1 MDIPVYLFAGFLDG
15 GKTTFINGILQ
26 DGFASQDR
34 TLLICC
40 EEGTEE
46 YDPKVLRN
54 VTVVNV
60 EAEKDLTRD
69 FLKRCEKKHRPKQV
83 LIEFNGMWSLQKL
96 YQDALPNNWVLY
108 QIMTTIE
115 AATFDMYA
123 KNLGQ
128 LMMEKITNADMIVF
142 NRCDEAL
149 RASLRQRNLRMV
161 NRRASIYLEN
171 TDGTSEDYA
180 DETVCP
186 FDLTQDVIV
195 VPDDDFGVWY
205 VDVME
210 HPQRYEGKTVRARTV
225 VAHLPQ
231 YPGEVVLG
239 RFAMTCCAND
249 ISFLGVVARGEGFDR
264 YENRAWVD
272 VTGVVRLEKHRA
284 YQGENGPVLQV
295 TALGPTAKPKQEVLT
310 F

>member
-1 MDIPVYLFAGFLDG
+1 MDIPVYLFVGFLDG
-15 GKTTFINGILQ
+15 GKTTFINGILR
-26 DGFASQDR
+26 DGFAREDR

-46 YDPKVLRN
+46 YDPKVMRN
-54 VTVVNV
+54 VTVVTV
-60 EAEKDLTRD
+60 EEEKDLTRD
-69 FLKRCEKKHRPKQV
+69 FLKRCEKKHRPKQI

-108 QIMTTIE
+108 QIMTTVE

-142 NRCDEAL
+142 NRCDENL
-149 RASLRQRNLRMV
+149 RVSLRQRNLRMV

-171 TDGTSEDYA
+171 ADGTSEDYA
-180 DETVCP
+180 DDTVCP

-195 VPDDDFGVWY
+195 IPDDDFGVWY

-231 YPGEVVLG
+231 YPGEVILG

-249 ISFLGVVARGEGFDR
+249 ISFLGVVARGTGFER
-264 YENRAWVD
+264 YENRAWAD
-272 VTGVVRLEKHRA
+272 VTGVVRLEQHKA
-284 YQGENGPVLQV
+284 YQGETGPVLQV
-295 TALGPTAKPKQEVLT
+295 TALSPTGKPKQEVLT

>member
-26 DGFASQDR
+26 DGFARDGR

-40 EEGTEE
+40 EEGAEE
-46 YDPKVLRN
+46 YDPKALRN

-60 EAEKDLTRD
+60 EDEAELTPAR
-69 FLKRCEKKHRPKQV
+69 LKRLEKKHRPEQV
-83 LIEFNGMWSLQKL
+83 LIEFNGMWPLQRL
-96 YQDALPNNWVLY
+96 YQEALPDNWVLY
-108 QIMTTIE
+108 QIMTMVE
-115 AATFDMYA
+115 AATFDVYA

-128 LMMEKITNADMIVF
+128 LMMEKLTNADMIVF

-149 RASLRQRNLRMV
+149 RASLRQRNLKMV

-180 DETVCP
+180 DGTVCP
-186 FDLTQDVIV
+186 FDLSQDVIDI
-195 VPDDDFGVWY
+195 PDDDFGVWY

-210 HPQRYEGKTVRARTV
+210 HPERYDGKAVRAKTVV
-225 VAHLPQ
+225 CHLPQ
-231 YPGEVVLG
+231 YPDNVILG
-239 RFAMTCCAND
+239 RFAMTCCEAD
-249 ISFLGVVARGEGFDR
+249 ITFLGLVAEGDGFAAF
-264 YENRAWVD
+264 ENRAWAD
-272 VTGVVRLEKHRA
+272 VTGVVRLEPHEA
-284 YQGENGPVLQV
+284 YQGEPGPVLCV
-295 TALGPTAKPKQEVLT
+295 TALSPAGKPEQEVLT

>member
-1 MDIPVYLFAGFLDG
+1 MNIPVYLFAGFLDG
-15 GKTTFINGILQ
+15 GKTTFINGILR
-26 DGFASQDR
+26 DGFAREDR

-40 EEGTEE
+40 EEGDEE
-46 YDPKVLRN
+46 YDPKVLHN

-60 EAEKDLTRD
+60 EEEKDLTRD

-83 LIEFNGMWSLQKL
+83 LIELNGMWSLGRF

-108 QIMTTIE
+108 QIMTTVE

-142 NRCDEAL
+142 NRCDENL
-149 RASLRQRNLRMV
+149 RTALRQRNLRMV

-180 DETVCP
+180 DDTVCP
-186 FDLTQDVIV
+186 FDLNQDVIDI
-195 VPDDDFGVWY
+195 PDDDFGVWY

-210 HPQRYEGKTVRARTV
+210 HPQRYEGKSVRARTM

-264 YENRAWVD
+264 YKNRDWVD

-284 YQGENGPVLQV
+284 YQGENGPMLQV
-295 TALGPTAKPKQEVLT
+295 TALSPTGKPEQEVLT

>member
-26 DGFASQDR
+26 DGFAREDR

-60 EAEKDLTRD
+60 EEEQDLTRD

-83 LIEFNGMWSLQKL
+83 LIEFNGMWSLGRF

-108 QIMTTIE
+108 QIMTTVE

-142 NRCDEAL
+142 NRCDGTL
-149 RASLRQRNLRMV
+149 RTALRQRNLRMV

-171 TDGTSEDYA
+171 ADGASEDYA

-186 FDLTQDVIV
+186 FDLSQDVIDI
-195 VPDDDFGVWY
+195 PDDDFGVWY

-210 HPQRYEGKTVRARTV
+210 HPQRYEGKAVRARTV

-231 YPGEVVLG
+231 YPNEVILG

-249 ISFLGVVARGEGFDR
+249 ISFLGVVARGDGFDR
-264 YENRAWVD
+264 YKNRDWAD
-272 VTGVVRLEKHRA
+272 VTGVVRLEKHQA
-284 YQGENGPVLQV
+284 YQGEDGPVLQI
-295 TALGPTAKPKQEVLT
+295 TALGPAGKPKQEVLT

>member
-26 DGFASQDR
+26 DGFARDGR

-40 EEGTEE
+40 EEGAEE
-46 YDPKVLRN
+46 YDPKALRN

-60 EAEKDLTRD
+60 EDEAELTPAR
-69 FLKRCEKKHRPKQV
+69 LKRLEKKHRPEQV
-83 LIEFNGMWSLQKL
+83 LIEFNGMWPLQRL
-96 YQDALPNNWVLY
+96 YQEALPDNWVLY
-108 QIMTTIE
+108 QIMTMVE
-115 AATFDMYA
+115 AATFDVYA

-128 LMMEKITNADMIVF
+128 LMMEKLTNADMIVF

-149 RASLRQRNLRMV
+149 RASLRQRNLKMV

-180 DETVCP
+180 DGTVCP
-186 FDLTQDVIV
+186 FDLSQDVIDI
-195 VPDDDFGVWY
+195 PDDDFGVWY

-210 HPQRYEGKTVRARTV
+210 HPERYDGKAVRAKTVV
-225 VAHLPQ
+225 CHLPQ
-231 YPGEVVLG
+231 YPDNVILG
-239 RFAMTCCAND
+239 RFAMTCCEAD
-249 ISFLGVVARGEGFDR
+249 ITFLGLVAEGDEFAAF
-264 YENRAWVD
+264 ENRAWAD
-272 VTGVVRLEKHRA
+272 VTGVVRLEPHEA
-284 YQGENGPVLQV
+284 YQGEPGPVLCV
-295 TALGPTAKPKQEVLT
+295 TALSPADKPEQEVLT

>member
-1 MDIPVYLFAGFLDG
+1 MDIPVYLFAGFLDS
-15 GKTTFINGILQ
+15 GKTSFINGILR
-26 DGFASQDR
+26 DGFARQDR

-46 YDPKVLRN
+46 YDPGVLRN

-60 EAEKDLTRD
+60 EEEQDLTRD

-83 LIEFNGMWSLQKL
+83 LIELNGMWSLGRF

-128 LMMEKITNADMIVF
+128 LMMEKLTNADMIVF
-142 NRCDEAL
+142 NRCDENL
-149 RASLRQRNLRMV
+149 RTALRQRNLRMV

-171 TDGTSEDYA
+171 ADGTSEDYA
-180 DETVCP
+180 DDTVCP
-186 FDLTQDVIV
+186 FDLDQDVIV
-195 VPDDDFGVWY
+195 IPDDDFGVWY

-210 HPQRYEGKTVRARTV
+210 HPQRYEGKTIRARTV

-231 YPGEVVLG
+231 YPGEVILG

-249 ISFLGVVARGEGFDR
+249 ISFLGLVARGAGFDG
-264 YENRAWVD
+264 YKNRDWAD
-272 VTGVVRLEKHRA
+272 VTGVVHLEKHKA
-284 YQGENGPVLQV
+284 YQGEDGPVLQV
-295 TALGPTAKPKQEVLT
+295 TALGPTGKPKQEVLT

>member
-26 DGFASQDR
+26 DGFARNER

-40 EEGTEE
+40 EDGTEE
-46 YDPKVLRN
+46 YDPKALRN

-60 EAEKDLTRD
+60 EEETDLTRD
-69 FLKRCEKKHRPKQV
+69 FLKRCEKKHRPRQV
-83 LIEFNGMWSLQKL
+83 LIELNGMWSIGRF

-108 QIMTTIE
+108 QIMTVVE

-128 LMMEKITNADMIVF
+128 IMMEKITNADMIVF
-142 NRCDEAL
+142 NRCNEEL

-171 TDGTSEDYA
+171 EDGTSEDYA
-180 DETVCP
+180 DDTVCP
-186 FDLTQDVIV
+186 FDLTQDVIDI
-195 VPDDDFGVWY
+195 PDDDFGVWY

-210 HPQRYEGKTVRARTV
+210 HPERYEGKAIRAKTV

-231 YPGEVVLG
+231 YPGEVILG

-264 YENRAWVD
+264 YDNRAWVD
-272 VTGVVRLEKHRA
+272 VTGVVRLEKHKA
-284 YQGENGPVLQV
+284 YQGETGPVLQV
-295 TALGPTAKPKQEVLT
+295 TDLRPADKPKQEVLT

>member
-15 GKTTFINGILQ
+15 GKTSFINGILR
-26 DGFASQDR
+26 DGFALQDR

-60 EAEKDLTRD
+60 EEEGDLTRD

-83 LIEFNGMWSLQKL
+83 LVEFNGMWSLGRF
-96 YQDALPNNWVLY
+96 YQDVLPDNWVLY
-108 QIMTTIE
+108 QIMTMVE

-123 KNLGQ
+123 RNLGQ
-128 LMMEKITNADMIVF
+128 MMMEKITNADMIVF
-142 NRCDEAL
+142 NRCNEEL

-186 FDLTQDVIV
+186 FDLNQDVIV
-195 VPDDDFGVWY
+195 ISDDDFGVWY

-210 HPQRYEGKTVRARTV
+210 HPERYEGRTVRVRTV

-231 YPGEVVLG
+231 YPGEVILG
-239 RFAMTCCAND
+239 RFAMTCCEND
-249 ISFLGVVARGEGFDR
+249 ITFLGLVARGEGFDN
-264 YENRAWVD
+264 YENRAWAD
-272 VTGVVRLEKHRA
+272 VTGMVRLEKHKA
-284 YQGENGPVLQV
+284 YQGETGPVLQV
-295 TALGPTAKPKQEVLT
+295 MALSPAVKPEREVLT

>member
-26 DGFASQDR
+26 DGFALRDR

-40 EEGTEE
+40 EEGAEE
-46 YDPKVLRN
+46 YDPKVLKN

-60 EAEKDLTRD
+60 EEEEDLNPA
-69 FLKRCEKKHRPKQV
+69 FLKGLEKKHRPRQI
-83 LIEFNGMWSLQKL
+83 LIEFNGMWSLGRL
-96 YQDALPNNWVLY
+96 YQESLPGNWVLY
-108 QIMTTIE
+108 QIMTMVE
-115 AATFDMYA
+115 AGTFDLYA

-128 LMMEKITNADMIVF
+128 MMMEKITNADMIVF
-142 NRCDEAL
+142 NRCDEEL

-171 TDGTSEDYA
+171 EDGTSEDYA

-195 VPDDDFGVWY
+195 IPDDDFGVWY

-210 HPQRYEGKTVRARTV
+210 HPERYEGKNVRARTV

-231 YPGEVVLG
+231 YPGEVILG
-239 RFAMTCCAND
+239 RFAMTCCAED
-249 ISFLGVVARGEGFDR
+249 ISFLGVVARGEGFEH
-264 YENRAWVD
+264 YENRAWAD
-272 VTGVVRLEKHRA
+272 VTGVVRLEKHGA
-284 YQGENGPVLQV
+284 YQGEEGPVLMV
-295 TALGPTAKPKQEVLT
+295 TALSPAVKPAREVLT

>member
-15 GKTTFINGILQ
+15 GKTTFINGILR
-26 DGFASQDR
+26 DGFARDER

-46 YDPKVLRN
+46 YDPGVLRN

-60 EAEKDLTRD
+60 EEEKDLTRD
-69 FLKRCEKKHRPKQV
+69 FLKRCEKKHRPRQV
-83 LIEFNGMWSLQKL
+83 LIELNGMWSLGRF

-128 LMMEKITNADMIVF
+128 LMMEKLTNADMIVF
-142 NRCDEAL
+142 NRCDENL
-149 RASLRQRNLRMV
+149 RAALRQRNLRMV

-171 TDGTSEDYA
+171 ADGTSEDYA
-180 DETVCP
+180 DDTVCP

-195 VPDDDFGVWY
+195 IPDDDFGVWY

-210 HPQRYEGKTVRARTV
+210 HPERYEGKTVRARTV

-231 YPGEVVLG
+231 YPGEVILG

-249 ISFLGVVARGEGFDR
+249 ISFLGLVARGQGFDR
-264 YENRAWVD
+264 YKNRDWVD
-272 VTGVVRLEKHRA
+272 VTGVVRLEKHKA
-284 YQGENGPVLQV
+284 YQGEDGPVLQV
-295 TALGPTAKPKQEVLT
+295 TALEPTGKPKQEVLT

>member
-1 MDIPVYLFAGFLDG
+1 MDIPVYLFAGFLDS
-15 GKTTFINGILQ
+15 GKTSFINGILR
-26 DGFASQDR
+26 DGFAREDR

-40 EEGTEE
+40 EEGAEE

-54 VTVVNV
+54 VTVVTV
-60 EAEKDLTRD
+60 EEEQALTRD

-83 LIEFNGMWSLQKL
+83 LVEFNGMWSLARF

-108 QIMTTIE
+108 QILTTVE

-142 NRCDEAL
+142 NRCDETLRTAL
-149 RASLRQRNLRMV
+149 RARNLRMV

-171 TDGTSEDYA
+171 EDGTSEDYA
-180 DETVCP
+180 DDTVCP

-195 VPDDDFGVWY
+195 IPDDDFGVWY
-205 VDVME
+205 VDVIE
-210 HPQRYEGKTVRARTV
+210 HPQRYEGKTVRARTE

-231 YPGEVVLG
+231 YPGEVILG

-264 YENRAWVD
+264 YKNRDWAD
-272 VTGVVRLEKHRA
+272 VTAVVRLEKHKA
-284 YQGENGPVLQV
+284 YQGETGPVLQV
-295 TALGPTAKPKQEVLT
+295 TAMGPTDKPKQEVLT

>member
-1 MDIPVYLFAGFLDG
+1 MDIPVYLFAGFLDS
-15 GKTTFINGILQ
+15 GKTSFINGILR
-26 DGFASQDR
+26 DGFAREDR

-40 EEGTEE
+40 EEGSEE

-54 VTVVNV
+54 VTVVTV
-60 EAEKDLTRD
+60 EEEQDLTRD
-69 FLKRCEKKHRPKQV
+69 FLKRCEKKHRPRQV
-83 LIEFNGMWSLQKL
+83 LVEFNGMWSLGRF
-96 YQDALPNNWVLY
+96 YQDALPGNWALY
-108 QIMTTIE
+108 QILTTVE

-142 NRCDEAL
+142 NRCDENLRTAL
-149 RASLRQRNLRMV
+149 RSRNLRMV

-171 TDGTSEDYA
+171 EDGTSEDYA
-180 DETVCP
+180 DDTVCP
-186 FDLTQDVIV
+186 FDLTQNVIV
-195 VPDDDFGVWY
+195 IPDDDFGVWY

-210 HPQRYEGKTVRARTV
+210 HPQRYEGKTVRARTA

-231 YPGEVVLG
+231 YPGEVILG

-264 YENRAWVD
+264 YKNRDWAD
-272 VTGVVRLEKHRA
+272 VTAVVRLEKHKA
-284 YQGENGPVLQV
+284 YQGETGPVLRV
-295 TALGPTAKPKQEVLT
+295 TAMGPTDKPKQEVLT

>member
-1 MDIPVYLFAGFLDG
+1 MDIPVYLFAGFLEG
-15 GKTTFINGILQ
+15 GKTTFINGILR
-26 DGFASQDR
+26 DGFAMQDR

-46 YDPKVLRN
+46 YDAKALRN

-60 EAEKDLTRD
+60 DEEGDLTRD
-69 FLKRCEKKHRPKQV
+69 FLRQCEKKHRPRQV
-83 LIEFNGMWSLQKL
+83 LIEFNGMWSLGRF
-96 YQDALPNNWVLY
+96 YQDVLPDNWVLY
-108 QIMTTIE
+108 QIMTMVE

-128 LMMEKITNADMIVF
+128 MMMEKITNADMIVF
-142 NRCDEAL
+142 NRCNEEL

-171 TDGTSEDYA
+171 ADGTSEDYA
-180 DETVCP
+180 DDTVCP
-186 FDLTQDVIV
+186 FDLSQDVIV
-195 VPDDDFGVWY
+195 IPDDDFGVWY

-231 YPGEVVLG
+231 YPGEVILG
-239 RFAMTCCAND
+239 RFAMTCCADD
-249 ISFLGVVARGEGFDR
+249 ISFLGLVARGEGFDR
-264 YENRAWVD
+264 YENRAWAD
-272 VTGVVRLEKHRA
+272 VTGVVRLENHKA
-284 YQGENGPVLQV
+284 YQGEDGPVLQV
-295 TALGPTAKPKQEVLT
+295 TALSPAVKPKQEVLT